1 MNGLELSAWV
11 ADHLR
16 SQTPRTVYDGAV
28 PDGAIPDQYLVVWSA
43 EGLEEATRACDAA
56 SVQSPT
62 VWVNSVSRDDDPET
76 ASREA
81 RWGAARARTV
91 LRGVRPEGRW
101 PLQPVP
107 GGSSPA
113 RRDESIPETT
123 FVASEQFTLRSSI

>member
-1 MNGLELSAWV
+1 MNGLQLSAWV
-11 ADHLR
+11 AAHLGEMIP
-16 SQTPRTVYDGAV
+16 SRTVYDGAV
-28 PDGAIPDQYLVVWSA
+28 PDGAIPEQYLVVWAA

-62 VWVNSVSRDDDPET
+62 VWVNSASRDDDPEV

-101 PLQPVP
+101 TLRPT
-107 GGSSPA
+107 GSSPA

-123 FVASEQFTLRSSI
+123 YVASEQFTLRSSI